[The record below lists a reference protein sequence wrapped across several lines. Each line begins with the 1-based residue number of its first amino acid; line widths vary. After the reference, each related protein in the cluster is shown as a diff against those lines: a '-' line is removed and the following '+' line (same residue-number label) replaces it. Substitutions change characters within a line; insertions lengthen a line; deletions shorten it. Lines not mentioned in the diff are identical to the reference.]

1 MFFVHI
7 YLPVLHW
14 QKPPHSQSEFIVFQK
29 LSQWVVRVLQSS
41 PRVPV
46 QSFMVSITF
55 DRPLAADFGCVYF
68 FLRIRSNARLI
79 GIGYVGNI

>member
-1 MFFVHI
+1 MTDKVFVHI
-7 YLPVLHW
+7 HLPLHHW

-46 QSFMVSITF
+46 QSFMVSINTISIDHSPLTF
-55 DRPLAADFGCVYF
+55 WMEFF
-68 FLRIRSNARLI
+68 FLICSNARPSE
-79 GIGYVGNI
+79 